1 MYYLF
6 VLDISPVELILLID
20 IEQNYLIIPHVVMRI
35 KRQCNHVAK
44 VCSAIN
50 IQTNLTVTNEITR

>member
-20 IEQNYLIIPHVVMRI
+20 IEQNCIIIPHVVIRI
-35 KRQCNHVAK
+35 KRQFNHVAN

-50 IQTNLTVTNEITR
+50 IKTNLTVTNEIKR